1 MPIDDESYDH
11 DPNPLATA
19 IFAIVDD
26 RMEKFFTSLP
36 AYVVAYDPVRQSVE
50 VQPYIAQPW
59 REESGEIG
67 TLELP
72 MILDLPVL
80 FPGGGK
86 NRITWPIEKGDTV
99 LLICLSQDDTRWKT
113 QGRAVDTGKS
123 FGRHH
128 IQYAMA
134 LPSGHSLNGPA
145 RPKTDA
151 PMDAM
156 VLHASKKLVAKA
168 VTEIDL
174 TAPILKGEA
183 SGEIELVAPVVHLG
197 RAGASDD
204 VVGKSVL
211 QVLMNAISAY
221 VASPAGTSDLSPF
234 AATLKAVLDAA
245 NWPHCQST
253 VKVPAPAP

>member
-19 IFAIVDD
+19 IFAICDD
-26 RMEKFFTSLP
+26 RMEKFMTSLP

-99 LLICLSQDDTRWKT
+99 LLICLSQDDTKWKT

-134 LPSGHSLNGPA
+134 LPSGHSLAGPA

-151 PMDAM
+151 PTDAM
-156 VLHASKKLVAKA
+156 VLHASKDVKLVSSTAAEIVAINSELAALTAKYNDLVAKF
-168 VTEIDL
+168 
-174 TAPILKGEA
+174 
-183 SGEIELVAPVVHLG
+183 
-197 RAGASDD
+197 
-204 VVGKSVL
+204 
-211 QVLMNAISAY
+211 NAHGHGY
-221 VASPAGTSDLSPF
+221 ASPGGFAITSTHADHAG
-234 AATLKAVLDAA
+234 
-245 NWPHCQST
+245 
-253 VKVPAPAP
+253 VPAGSTSSAHESASPTGSPRVFVP